1 MLNIL
6 DPFDLKNIKL
16 KNRLVMSPMC
26 MYSADNSGYV
36 QDFHIIHYGTRAYGG
51 VGTIFVEA
59 TAVLSEGRISENDLG
74 LWDDSHIKGLAKI
87 VEIVKGA
94 GATPAIQ
101 IGHAGR
107 KAEVHGDIFAPSPVG
122 YSSEYKIPKTLT
134 KKDIKEVINAFKKS
148 FLRAKKCGFD
158 IVEIHAAHGYLLNQ
172 FLSPLTNKR
181 EDEYGYKTYEDRFR
195 IVKEIVSEIRSQDD
209 KTPLSIRFSATDYV
223 EGGNTIDD
231 TIKFSEMASSYG
243 IDIID
248 VSSGGVFL
256 EQKLKIYPGYQVRF
270 AQEIKEKVGIPTI
283 AVGLITT
290 LEQCE
295 MILANGSADLVAM
308 GRNLLRN
315 PYFLINR
322 IKEYDIDVAKNI
334 YPKQY
339 LRTFEVK

>member
-6 DPFDLKNIKL
+6 NPFELKNITL

-26 MYSADNSGYV
+26 MYSADNGGYV

-51 VGTIFVEA
+51 VGTILVEA
-59 TAVLSEGRISENDLG
+59 SAVLPEGRISENDIG
-74 LWDDSHIKGLAKI
+74 IWDDSHIKGLTKI
-87 VEIVKGA
+87 VEIIKGA
-94 GATPAIQ
+94 GVIPAIQ

-107 KAEVHGDIFAPSPVG
+107 KAEISGEIFAPSPIA
-122 YSSEYKIPKTLT
+122 YSGEYKNPKALT
-134 KKDIKEVINAFKKS
+134 KKDIKKIVDAFKTA
-148 FLRAKKCGFD
+148 FWRAKKCGFD

-172 FLSPLTNKR
+172 FLSPLTNMR

-195 IVKEIVSEIRSQDD
+195 IVKEIISEIKSQDD
-209 KTPLSIRFSATDYV
+209 KTPLSIRFSASDYV
-223 EGGNTIDD
+223 NGGNTIN
-231 TIKFSEMASSYG
+231 
-243 IDIID
+243 DIIEFSLKAKQYGVDIVD
-248 VSSGGVFL
+248 VSSGGVSL
-256 EQKLKIYPGYQVRF
+256 EQKLKVYPGYQVKF
-270 AQEIKEKVGIPTI
+270 AQEIKDKVGISTI

-295 MILANGSADLVAM
+295 MILASGSADLIAM

-322 IKEYDIDVAKNI
+322 IKEYDIDIAKNI

-339 LRTFEVK
+339 LRIFEVK